1 MIVTPLLLAHA
12 LLPATAGAAALRRA
26 GGPSRAPRL
35 AIAAWLGLSASI
47 AGSTVLAGLATT
59 TAATRA
65 GVAPGRCYGP
75 VHWPCAPTTFSAAGI
90 RQRRRQ

>member
-26 GGPSRAPRL
+26 GWPARAPRL
-35 AIAAWLGLSASI
+35 AIAAWLVLSASI
-47 AGSTVLAGLATT
+47 VGSTVLAGLAAT
-59 TAATRA
+59 TRA
-65 GVAPGRCYGP
+65 GVAAGRCYGP
-75 VHWPCAPTTFSAAGI
+75 VHWPRAPTTFSAAGI